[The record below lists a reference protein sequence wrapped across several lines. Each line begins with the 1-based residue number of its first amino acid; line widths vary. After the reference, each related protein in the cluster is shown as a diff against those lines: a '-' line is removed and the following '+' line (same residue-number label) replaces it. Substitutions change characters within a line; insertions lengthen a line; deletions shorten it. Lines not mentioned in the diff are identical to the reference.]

1 MKDHERETRFLNRV
15 RSELDREA
23 DNLDVETTN
32 RLRRIRHSALEQLDT
47 ARFDWRRQLRL
58 PAIALATG
66 AIIAAVV
73 LTDYRSARL
82 LPDRQTV
89 ADLEILASDD
99 HLDLFDDLEFYS
111 WLAETEDHAS

>member
-1 MKDHERETRFLNRV
+1 MKDKEREIRFLNQV

-23 DNLDVETTN
+23 EHLDIETTA
-32 RLRRIRHSALEQLDT
+32 RLRRIRHAALEQLDT
-47 ARFDWRRQLRL
+47 ARFDWWRLLRL

-99 HLDLFDDLEFYS
+99 HMDLFDDLEFYS